1 MNAPSV
7 EQGSR
12 EIGLGAEAAGAVLPA
27 VHPLTSLAARRAV
40 LEPHRLAATT
50 EAAARALLRQG
61 EATNTR
67 LSYSSAMR
75 YWCAWYAARY
85 GQALA
90 LPVPVPVVVQF
101 IVDHAARRPDGE
113 SAFEDTSSSVETAAE
128 GERSGDRTVPAAG
141 RATPKRLQKR
151 RVLTDLVTELP
162 EDVDAALVTGGFKGK
177 AGPPALATL
186 VHRIAVLSKA
196 HQMAK
201 AGRTGHSGFEGALAS
216 PAAGRRRQEEGGSA
230 SQAMPEPV
238 GAEDARLV
246 NPCADPLVRELL
258 ARTRRAYAQR
268 GVRQNKQRALTK
280 DPLQQL
286 LTTCDDSPKG
296 IRDRALL
303 LFAWTTG
310 GRRRSEVTS
319 ARIEHL
325 QKVEEGAYVFTL
337 GHTKTNQSGEF
348 RPEDVKPL
356 VGSAAVAMQDWL
368 AILAKDGIKEGPIFR
383 RIRRGGHVGEPL
395 APAAVRDVVKERCR
409 AAGIE
414 AEGFSAHSIRSGFIT
429 EAGRQAIPL
438 AETMALTGHQSVASV
453 VGYFR
458 MPPTKHSLAVSSP
471 PARTERTHA

>member
-1 MNAPSV
+1 M
-7 EQGSR
+7 
-12 EIGLGAEAAGAVLPA
+12 
-27 VHPLTSLAARRAV
+27 
-40 LEPHRLAATT
+40 LEPHRLAANT

-85 GQALA
+85 GQTLA

-101 IVDHAARRPDGE
+101 IVDHAARRPDRE
-113 SAFEDTSSSVETAAE
+113 VAPEDTSSSAEKAGETELAGDGAA
-128 GERSGDRTVPAAG
+128 PASTAG
-141 RATPKRLQKR
+141 RATPKRLQKQ
-151 RVLTDLVTELP
+151 RVITDLVTELP
-162 EDVDAALVTGGFKGK
+162 QDVDAALVAGGYKGK

-196 HQMAK
+196 HQMAQ
-201 AGRTGHSGFEGALAS
+201 AGRTGHSGFEGALLS
-216 PAAGRRRQEEGGSA
+216 PAAGRRRQEGGGSA
-230 SQAMPEPV
+230 SQAMPGAV
-238 GAEDARLV
+238 GAGDARLV

-286 LTTCDDSPKG
+286 LATCDDSPKG

-303 LFAWTTG
+303 LFAWSTG

-325 QKVEEGAYVFTL
+325 QKVEEGAFVFTL
-337 GHTKTNQSGEF
+337 GHSKTNQGGEL

-356 VGSAAVAMQDWL
+356 VGSAAVAMQAWL

-383 RIRRGGHVGEPL
+383 RIRRGGHVGEAL
-395 APAAVRDVVKERCR
+395 APAAVRDVVKERCA
-409 AAGIE
+409 AAGIDE
-414 AEGFSAHSIRSGFIT
+414 QGFSAHSIRAGFVT
-429 EAGRQAIPL
+429 EAGRQAMPL

-458 MPPTKHSLAVSSP
+458 SKAGIESRSAELDVP
-471 PARTERTHA
+471 

>member
-1 MNAPSV
+1 MKAPAIK
-7 EQGSR
+7 QGSR
-12 EIGLGAEAAGAVLPA
+12 EAGQGAEVAGTRLPA
-27 VHPLTSLAARRAV
+27 VHPLMSLAARRTV
-40 LEPHRLAATT
+40 LEPHRLAATA

-113 SAFEDTSSSVETAAE
+113 GTVEDMSAPVAPAVEAASASDSAAPD
-128 GERSGDRTVPAAG
+128 GPAPKRGAG
-141 RATPKRLQKR
+141 KRLQKR
-151 RVLTDLVTELP
+151 PVLTDLVTELP
-162 EDVDAALVTGGFKGK
+162 EDVDAALVAGGYKGK
-177 AGPPALATL
+177 MGPPALATL

-196 HQMAK
+196 HQMAQ

-216 PAAGRRRQEEGGSA
+216 PAAGRRR
-230 SQAMPEPV
+230 PEQ
-238 GAEDARLV
+238 GAAALGQMSPADESDHRLV

-268 GVRQNKQRALTK
+268 GVRQNKQKALTK
-280 DPLQQL
+280 DPLLQIL
-286 LTTCDDSPKG
+286 ATCDDSPKG

-303 LFAWTTG
+303 LFAWSTG
-310 GRRRSEVTS
+310 GRRRSEVSS

-325 QKVEEGAYVFTL
+325 QRVEEGAFVFTL
-337 GHTKTNQSGEF
+337 GHSKTNQRGEL
-348 RPEDVKPL
+348 RPQDVKPL
-356 VGSAAVAMQDWL
+356 TGSAAVAMQAWL
-368 AILAKDGIKEGPIFR
+368 DLLAKDGIKEGPIFR

-414 AEGFSAHSIRSGFIT
+414 EGGFSAHSIRSGFVT
-429 EAGRQAIPL
+429 EAGRQAVPL

-453 VGYFR
+453 VSYFR
-458 MPPTKHSLAVSSP
+458 TIVSS
-471 PARTERTHA
+471 ANASGLADV

>member
-1 MNAPSV
+1 MKVPSD
-7 EQGSR
+7 EHGGR
-12 EIGLGAEAAGAVLPA
+12 EIGQGVEVAGVRLPA

-101 IVDHAARRPDGE
+101 VVDHAARRPDGE
-113 SAFEDTSSSVETAAE
+113 GAVEDTSS
-128 GERSGDRTVPAAG
+128 PAAPG
-141 RATPKRLQKR
+141 KQEASAGDGAASGGPAPKRGAAKRLQKR

-162 EDVDAALVTGGFKGK
+162 EDVDAALVAGGYKGK
-177 AGPPALATL
+177 QGPPALATL

-196 HQMAK
+196 HQIAQ
-201 AGRTGHSGFEGALAS
+201 AGRTGHSGFDEALAS
-216 PAAGRRRQEEGGSA
+216 PAAGRRRPEEGSA
-230 SQAMPEPV
+230 ALQDMSSAGES
-238 GAEDARLV
+238 GGGRLV

-268 GVRQNKQRALTK
+268 GVRQNKQKALTK
-280 DPLQQL
+280 DPLQML
-286 LTTCDDSPKG
+286 LATCDHSPKG

-303 LFAWTTG
+303 LFAWSTG

-325 QKVEEGAYVFTL
+325 QRVEDGAFVFTL
-337 GHTKTNQSGEF
+337 GHSKTNQRGEL

-356 VGSAAVAMQDWL
+356 AGSAAVAMQAWL
-368 AILAKDGIKEGPIFR
+368 DLLAKDGIKEGPIFR
-383 RIRRGGHVGEPL
+383 RIRRGGHLGEPL
-395 APAAVRDVVKERCR
+395 AAAAVRDVVKERCR
-409 AAGIE
+409 RAGIE
-414 AEGFSAHSIRSGFIT
+414 EGGFSAHSIRSGFVT
-429 EAGRQAIPL
+429 EAGRQAVPL

-458 MPPTKHSLAVSSP
+458 SAQRDDQVRIQPDL
-471 PARTERTHA
+471 

>member
-1 MNAPSV
+1 MSIPSV
-7 EQGSR
+7 EQGGR
-12 EIGLGAEAAGAVLPA
+12 EIGSGAKGAGVELPA

-101 IVDHAARRPDGE
+101 VVDHAARRPDGE
-113 SAFEDTSSSVETAAE
+113 DAVEDVASSTGEAVESELSAAGAAP
-128 GERSGDRTVPAAG
+128 VAG
-141 RATPKRLQKR
+141 RAKPKRLQKR

-162 EDVDAALVTGGFKGK
+162 QDVDDALVDGGYKGK
-177 AGPPALATL
+177 AGPPALSTL

-196 HQMAK
+196 HQMAQ
-201 AGRTGHSGFEGALAS
+201 AGRTGHSGFEEALAS
-216 PAAGRRRQEEGGSA
+216 PAAGRRRPEEGAATLQGMSSA
-230 SQAMPEPV
+230 GES
-238 GAEDARLV
+238 GGRLV

-268 GVRQNKQRALTK
+268 GVRQNKQKALTK

-286 LTTCDDSPKG
+286 LATCDDSPKG

-303 LFAWTTG
+303 LFAWSTG

-325 QKVEEGAYVFTL
+325 QKVEEGAFVFML
-337 GHTKTNQSGEF
+337 GHSKTNQRGEL
-348 RPEDVKPL
+348 RPEDVKAL
-356 VGSAAVAMQDWL
+356 TGSSAVAMQTWL
-368 AILAKDGIKEGPIFR
+368 ELLAKDGIKEGPIFR
-383 RIRRGGHVGEPL
+383 RIRRGGHIGEPL
-395 APAAVRDVVKERCR
+395 AAAAVRDLVKERCR
-409 AAGIE
+409 LAGIDE
-414 AEGFSAHSIRSGFIT
+414 GGFSAHSIRSGFVT
-429 EAGRQAIPL
+429 EAGRQAVPL
-438 AETMALTGHQSVASV
+438 AETMALTGHQSVASA

-458 MPPTKHSLAVSSP
+458 GGSGSGTPPPELDF
-471 PARTERTHA
+471 

>member
-1 MNAPSV
+1 MKSLSAR
-7 EQGSR
+7 QGGR
-12 EIGLGAEAAGAVLPA
+12 ETGLGLEVAGAGLPA

-113 SAFEDTSSSVETAAE
+113 GAVEDTSSPAGLAKEPTSAGDSAAP
-128 GERSGDRTVPAAG
+128 GGPAPERGG
-141 RATPKRLQKR
+141 GKRLQIR

-162 EDVDAALVTGGFKGK
+162 EDVDVALVAGGYKGK

-196 HQMAK
+196 HQMAH
-201 AGRTGHSGFEGALAS
+201 AGRTGHSGFDEALAS
-216 PAAGRRRQEEGGSA
+216 PAAARRRSEEGAALVNGVPSA
-230 SQAMPEPV
+230 
-238 GAEDARLV
+238 GASGGGRLV

-268 GVRQNKQRALTK
+268 GVRQNKQKALTK
-280 DPLQQL
+280 DPLQRL
-286 LTTCDDSPKG
+286 LATCDDSPKG

-303 LFAWTTG
+303 LFAWSTG

-325 QKVEEGAYVFTL
+325 QKVEEGAFVFTL
-337 GHTKTNQSGEF
+337 GHSKTNQRGEL

-356 VGSAAVAMQDWL
+356 AGAAAVAMRAWL
-368 AILAKDGIKEGPIFR
+368 ELLAKDGVKEGPIFR
-383 RIRRGGHVGEPL
+383 RIRRGGHLGEPL
-395 APAAVRDVVKERCR
+395 AAAAVRNLVKERCL
-409 AAGIE
+409 AAGMDGG
-414 AEGFSAHSIRSGFIT
+414 GFSAHSIRSGFVT
-429 EAGRQAIPL
+429 EAGRQAVPL
-438 AETMALTGHQSVASV
+438 AETMALTGHQSVSSV

-458 MPPTKHSLAVSSP
+458 GGSRSGTPPLKLDF
-471 PARTERTHA
+471 